1 MKSLFGVVALAVSL
15 TGTARADVIS
25 FSDSYAPGAAS
36 SWSHA
41 FSLSRFDSS
50 LGSLNAVTFNYGLG
64 VTGSFRLENLEAKPV
79 TLLAQAGANLVF
91 YGPVSRSIAAYA
103 SASEAVG
110 AFDGV
115 VDYGGASGAQ
125 LGPLSATNAGALGGL
140 TGWADLIGAGAFTID
155 AQAFSAPSAR
165 GDGQLAADLVSE
177 MTGWISVSYDYTP
190 AVRQVSEP
198 QSMALVGIGVLG
210 LGALRRRR
218 CLERA

>member
-1 MKSLFGVVALAVSL
+1 MKSLFGVLALALSL

-25 FSDSYAPGAAS
+25 FSDSYTPGAAG

-50 LGSLNAVTFNYGLG
+50 LGSLSAVTFNYGLG
-64 VTGSFRLENLEAKPV
+64 LSGSFRLENLEAKPV

-91 YGPVSRSIAAYA
+91 YGPVSRSIAASA
-103 SASEAVG
+103 STSEAVG

-125 LGPLSATNAGALGGL
+125 LGPLSASNAGAVGLL

-155 AQAFSAPSAR
+155 AQAFSSPSAR
-165 GDGQLAADLVSE
+165 GDGQLAADIVSE
-177 MTGWISVSYDYTP
+177 MTGWIRVSYDYTP
-190 AVRQVSEP
+190 TVRQVAEP
-198 QSMALVGIGVLG
+198 ESMALVGIGVLG

-218 CLERA
+218 CVKQA